1 MLVEICMQI
10 YFVVFAL
17 SPQIDKK
24 KHAKTFNFLCAGNK
38 DFVKYQAQGG
48 VLTPTPPLLR
58 TPLAGTT
65 KP

>member
-38 DFVKYQAQGG
+38 DFVKYRAQGG
-48 VLTPTPPLLR
+48 VL
-58 TPLAGTT
+58 
-65 KP
+65 

>member
-38 DFVKYQAQGG
+38 DFVKYRAQGG
-48 VLTPTPPLLR
+48 VLTPTPPSCVH
-58 TPLAGTT
+58 PCTT